1 MSLLSSIVLRHL
13 PHKKKTTPSGWISF
27 NAPCCIFNGHSAD
40 TRGRGGLVINANEG
54 LSYHCFNCGFKTGWN
69 PGKPITIKM
78 RKFLGWIGVPDAEIN
93 KAALQILKL
102 NEGVAVVEK
111 KIILPEF
118 KTIKIPDHFTPIRT
132 NSKILK
138 YIEERNLYTTDIDF
152 YTSDDLKWRNRL
164 IIPFFHN
171 NQLTGYTG
179 RAINDKKPKYLT
191 ESQPGYIFNIDK
203 QNEFRKFC
211 IVCEGPIDALQIDAV
226 SILGSEISDQQ
237 KLQIQSLERQIIV
250 IADRDKS
257 GKKLAEQAADLG
269 WAVSFPRWETG
280 INDISDAV
288 AKYGR
293 IVTLR
298 TILDYTEFNNLK
310 IKLGIKKWFNL
321 KKF

>member
-1 MSLLSSIVLRHL
+1 
-13 PHKKKTTPSGWISF
+13 
-27 NAPCCIFNGHSAD
+27 
-40 TRGRGGLVINANEG
+40 
-54 LSYHCFNCGFKTGWN
+54 
-69 PGKPITIKM
+69 M
-78 RKFLGWIGVPDAEIN
+78 RKFLGWIGIPDDEIN

-102 NEGVAVVEK
+102 NEGIAVVEK

-118 KTIKIPDHFTPIRT
+118 KTIKIPDHFTPICA

-138 YIEERNLYTTDIDF
+138 YIRERNLYTTDIDF
-152 YTSDDLKWRNRL
+152 YTSDNLKWRNRL

-203 QNEFRKFC
+203 QNESRKFC
-211 IVCEGPIDALQIDAV
+211 VVCEGPIDALHIDAV

-237 KLQIQSLERQIIV
+237 KLQLQSLEKQIIV
-250 IADRDKS
+250 VADRDKS

-269 WAVSFPRWETG
+269 WAVSFPRWEAG